1 MSRTYTSLLTHV
13 AFSTKS
19 RQPLIIPQL
28 EERLLPYLG
37 GITRQLGGTLVRSNA
52 VPDHVHLLIE
62 LPPTIAISVAV
73 GKIKGSSSKWLH
85 ESFPDARWLGW
96 QRGFGAFAVSRSA
109 FAAVAGYIE
118 RQKEHHHKVTF
129 QEEFV
134 LLLQRH
140 GIDFDDRYLWE

>member
-19 RQPLIIPQL
+19 RQPLITPQL

-37 GITRQLGGTLVRSNA
+37 GIARRLGGTLLVSNSVA
-52 VPDHVHLLIE
+52 DHVHLLLE
-62 LPPTIAISVAV
+62 LPPTIAISTAV
-73 GKIKGSSSKWLH
+73 GKIKGCSSKWVH
-85 ESFPDARWLGW
+85 ESFPEARWLGW

-109 FAAVAGYIE
+109 VSAVGTYIE

-134 LLLQRH
+134 RLLQRH
-140 GIDFDDRYLWE
+140 GIDFDHRYLWE